1 MLVALKAASTL
12 RASVRFAA
20 ALCEISGSFFLFVP
34 PLCVG
39 NHTQRS
45 AFSSWLRGP
54 SHPPA
59 PDPNAKVTAAAN
71 FLLVVG
77 HEDRKVCRLQRSER
91 SVSAFCSGRDG
102 HYADRVFAFANSVLT
117 ALLKQQSRRR
127 YAANGF
133 AFVPNPCRFLG
144 QQSLG
149 FETGQ

>member
-1 MLVALKAASTL
+1 MMSALGQSATFQQVQPEQRAKAASNIGKRRRVL
-12 RASVRFAA
+12 AREYH
-20 ALCEISGSFFLFVP
+20 CE
-34 PLCVG
+34 
-39 NHTQRS
+39 
-45 AFSSWLRGP
+45 
-54 SHPPA
+54 
-59 PDPNAKVTAAAN
+59 
-71 FLLVVG
+71 
-77 HEDRKVCRLQRSER
+77 ER

>member
-1 MLVALKAASTL
+1 VLVAL
-12 RASVRFAA
+12 RR
-20 ALCEISGSFFLFVP
+20 P
-34 PLCVG
+34 
-39 NHTQRS
+39 
-45 AFSSWLRGP
+45 LRGP

-77 HEDRKVCRLQRSER
+77 HEDRKVCRLQQSER